1 MIKVCVVLC
10 VLSLQESLADEK
22 FRNIL
27 YRIEEFKRQLDRVG
41 WQMCTCVRMCVRTY
55 MHVPTRFTE
64 SLNCVTLCVAT
75 ICPDTL
81 YHDHLIPHCYCLM

>member
-41 WQMCTCVRMCVRTY
+41 WQRCTCVRVCVRTY
-55 MHVPTRFTE
+55 MHACTNSLHGIFELRNTVRSYHLSRYLVP
-64 SLNCVTLCVAT
+64 
-75 ICPDTL
+75 
-81 YHDHLIPHCYCLM
+81 